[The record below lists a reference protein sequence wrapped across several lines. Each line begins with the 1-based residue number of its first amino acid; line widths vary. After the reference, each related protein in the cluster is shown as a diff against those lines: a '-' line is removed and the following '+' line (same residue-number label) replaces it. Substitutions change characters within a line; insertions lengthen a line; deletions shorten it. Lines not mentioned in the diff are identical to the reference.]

1 MPILHVVAGP
11 NGCGKSTLTR
21 MNGFGGIDVI
31 DPDEIARGMV
41 SGSPRQA
48 ARGALHRRRDALNSG
63 RTHLVETTLVSPA
76 PAFFATWKLRG
87 ERAIGSF
94 CTMCLSF
101 HLRRP

>member
-11 NGCGKSTLTR
+11 NGCRKSTLTR

-63 RTHLVETTLVSPA
+63 RTHLVETTLAGSGILRHMEAARREGYWIVLHYVFIVSP
-76 PAFFATWKLRG
+76 T
-87 ERAIGSF
+87 
-94 CTMCLSF
+94 
-101 HLRRP
+101 